1 MVNTGVKLLTT
12 LLLVCSGLQ
21 AVHNAKILAI
31 FNLASPSHYI
41 FNRALILAL
50 AERGHQVTV
59 ISQDQEKKPVPNV
72 KSILLEDIYN
82 SAQESVDY
90 DSFTQMSLWDAVGIL
105 FDWGSTMCEKQIQ
118 TKGAQTLLNST
129 EKFDLII
136 TEVAWGECFFGF
148 IHKFGSPPVVA
159 TSGIGVLPWLSLM
172 IGNPENPSYMPNFL
186 LPVPLS
192 SHMSFGERVFNFL
205 IHNLVTFLYD
215 YHYIPKQES
224 IARKIFKDL
233 PPFDTINRNFSI
245 VLVNTVLGLDEP
257 RPLLP
262 NVIPIGGMHIK
273 AKSDPLPK
281 ELQKFLDE
289 AKDGFIY
296 FSLGTNLRSDQI
308 SDEKR
313 KALLDAFSEIPQRV
327 LWKFETENLSGL
339 PSNVKISKW
348 LPQSDVLA
356 HSNIKAFISHGG
368 LMSTMEATYRAV
380 PVVGVPFFLDQQN
393 NIKKLVSKGVGV
405 HLDYRT
411 LTKQSILTALREVL
425 QNDSYHL
432 NMKKLSAIFKDQINS
447 PLDRAVF
454 WTEYVIRHKGA
465 PHLRSA
471 AQDLYWYQYLLL
483 DVILVLSAGILL
495 VVFVL
500 YFVVKVMVRT
510 VTKLKRKSTTKTKTN

>member
-21 AVHNAKILAI
+21 AVHNAKILAML
-31 FNLASPSHYI
+31 NLPSPSHYI
-41 FNRALILAL
+41 FNRALLLAL
-50 AERGHQVTV
+50 AEKGHQVTV
-59 ISQDQEKKPVPNV
+59 ISPDQEKKPVPNI

-82 SAQESVDY
+82 ITKERFNYEAFREV
-90 DSFTQMSLWDAVGIL
+90 SLWHLIRAL
-105 FDWGSTMCEKQIQ
+105 FDWGSMLCEKQIQ
-118 TKGAQTLLNST
+118 TKGAQTLLNSK

-136 TEVAWGECFFGF
+136 TEIAWGECFFGF

-159 TSGIGVLPWLSLM
+159 TSGAGVLPLFSLA
-172 IGNPENPSYMPNFL
+172 IGNPENPSYMPNLFL
-186 LPVPLS
+186 PLNG
-192 SHMSFGERVFNFL
+192 HMSFSERVFNFL
-205 IHNLVTFLYD
+205 IHNLFMLLYQY
-215 YHYIPKQES
+215 YHMPKQES
-224 IARKIFKDL
+224 IARRFFKEDL
-233 PPFDTINRNFSI
+233 PPLDTINRNFSV

-257 RPLLP
+257 RPFLR

-273 AKSDPLPK
+273 AKPDPLPK

-289 AKDGFIY
+289 ARDGFIL
-296 FSLGTNLRSDQI
+296 FSLGTNLRSDKI

-356 HSNIKAFISHGG
+356 HSNIKVFISHGG

-380 PVVGVPFFLDQQN
+380 PVVGVPFLFDQQN

-405 HLDYRT
+405 RLDYRT

-432 NMKKLSAIFKDQINS
+432 NMKKLSTIFKDQINS

-500 YFVVKVMVRT
+500 YFVAKVMVRT